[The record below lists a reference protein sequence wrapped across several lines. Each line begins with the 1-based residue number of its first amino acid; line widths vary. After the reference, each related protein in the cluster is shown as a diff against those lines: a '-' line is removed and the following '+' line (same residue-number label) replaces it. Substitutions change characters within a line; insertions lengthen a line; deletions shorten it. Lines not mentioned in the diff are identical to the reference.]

1 MGKELYKPL
10 PTNGDK
16 PDTKSQPDL
25 DLNKKDKGKWS
36 IEKDAQFMKE
46 KLALRAQL
54 QSGELS
60 SEQEYNDRLLTLEI
74 ASLERRIALN
84 KEKGTDLQ
92 ALQDDLADKRYKQK
106 KSEEDRLNKLIAA
119 SLEGGKNPN
128 LQQDLDR
135 ENASYRK
142 RLEDL
147 GLFWKDRKDM
157 TKDELAALENLER
170 RHNEN
175 LRYIYIGETQ
185 RRFDANRQ
193 MAESSINELKTVHN
207 NQLAAAETLSR
218 KKHWWLSCMVM
229 NGPNGSGQ
237 KTRL

>member
-1 MGKELYKPL
+1 MLRAKIEAGRERLKDLEKERMNAEQDGSDGKLSFSQNVWAGALYSLGFQKASKKFIVNKTMENKDEYGQMMDARMQKTQEMVNKWEKELYKPL

-92 ALQDDLADKRYKQK
+92 ALQDDLGRQAVQAEK
-106 KSEEDRLNKLIAA
+106 K
-119 SLEGGKNPN
+119 
-128 LQQDLDR
+128 
-135 ENASYRK
+135 
-142 RLEDL
+142 
-147 GLFWKDRKDM
+147 
-157 TKDELAALENLER
+157 
-170 RHNEN
+170 
-175 LRYIYIGETQ
+175 
-185 RRFDANRQ
+185 
-193 MAESSINELKTVHN
+193 
-207 NQLAAAETLSR
+207 
-218 KKHWWLSCMVM
+218 
-229 NGPNGSGQ
+229 
-237 KTRL
+237 